1 MNRSV
6 LSIGRESGNEVQLI
20 DSEISRRHAEV
31 RQIGP
36 HRFEIVDLDSS
47 NGTRVNGKKLKQCE
61 LIDGDQ
67 IQIGSTR
74 LIFRHQVTQSTT
86 SLDPNDVLLDASG
99 QDASRIVSK
108 YSNLKPAVSNQ
119 PPNSRAAISSG
130 APDTADRSL
139 EVIYQSALAI
149 GRSANL
155 DDILKRILQLVFDW
169 MDADRGC
176 IMLRARDDEP
186 LYPAARQDRVK
197 GDDPRT
203 RGRISISRAIAD
215 HVLEQKIGV
224 RTSNASEDNRFD
236 QSASIV
242 TRGVREALCVP
253 LQGRYSI
260 VGLLYVDTYTPPG
273 KQSGSEH
280 APRFSDEHLRIATAI
295 GYQAAIAIE
304 DTKYYSSLVQ
314 SERLAAMGQA
324 LASLSHDIKNILQG
338 IRGGSYLIEAGLG
351 QENQDAIKRGWKM
364 VDRNQDRI
372 SNLVLDMLTFSKPR
386 DPVLKEQDLND
397 LLQEIFDT
405 FQPRAEELGVSL
417 VLNLQEQ
424 PVRCQC
430 DYDSLHRAVLNLVIN
445 ALDAVTESDP
455 NNTPQLSLEID
466 RQQSAPMGK
475 IELTVSATNEADCII
490 QVRDNGPGIPNEMR
504 DRIFDFLQSS
514 KGARGTGIG
523 LPVSAKIVQEHGGLL
538 EVLQTGN
545 DLGTV
550 FQIKIPSCPQL
561 EPAEQLK
568 PSDTMIL

>member
-1 MNRSV
+1 MNRSA
-6 LSIGRESGNEVQLI
+6 LSIGRESGNEVQLL

-74 LIFRHQVTQSTT
+74 LIFHHQVIQSTT
-86 SLDPNDVLLDASG
+86 SLDPNDVLLDTSG

-108 YSNLKPAVSNQ
+108 YSNLKSAASNHSPSSNPA
-119 PPNSRAAISSG
+119 NSSSD
-130 APDTADRSL
+130 PETADRSL

-176 IMLRARDDEP
+176 IMLQGRDNEP

-197 GDDPRT
+197 DDDPRT

-273 KQSGSEH
+273 RKTGSEH
-280 APRFSDEHLRIATAI
+280 IPRFSDEHLRIATAI

-304 DTKYYSSLVQ
+304 DTKYYSSLLQ

-397 LLQEIFDT
+397 LLQEIFDI
-405 FQPRAEELGVSL
+405 FQPRAEELGVSIQ
-417 VLNLQEQ
+417 LNLQEQ

-445 ALDAVTESDP
+445 ALDAVTESDA
-455 NNTPQLSLEID
+455 NNTQPLSLETD
-466 RQQSAPMGK
+466 RQNSGPKAK
-475 IELTVSATNEADCII
+475 IELTVSASNDADCII
-490 QVRDNGPGIPNEMR
+490 QVRDNGPGIPAEMR

-523 LPVSAKIVQEHGGLL
+523 LPVSAKIAQEHGGVL

-550 FQIKIPSCPQL
+550 FQITLPSTPPL
-561 EPAEQLK
+561 NPEDQLK
-568 PSDTMIL
+568 PSDTMIS